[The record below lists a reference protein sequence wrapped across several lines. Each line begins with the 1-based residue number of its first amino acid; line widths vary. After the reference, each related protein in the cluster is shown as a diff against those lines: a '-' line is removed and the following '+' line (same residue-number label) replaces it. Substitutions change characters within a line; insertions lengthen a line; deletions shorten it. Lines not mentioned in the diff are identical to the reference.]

1 MFLDYNAQSG
11 KCVEIESINTL
22 ENINGTRGKNERLM
36 PTSKELGDK
45 EFYIGLWTYLQTNSK
60 SNQLDGYRYIEK
72 SLLSPTRIVDFITN
86 TSKTKNGNYINK
98 NITRPTVI
106 KGIELLMKRGYIMD
120 VVDGEA
126 IMGDLSGKEY
136 YRLQNDD
143 IFQYYVL
150 LENEFLKTL
159 LSTLSQDAI
168 KVYLVY
174 YSFNYVDTVNPCY
187 LTQEEILR
195 RIGLKKSGQSL
206 EKLRH
211 INTML
216 RACGLIEQDYVIT
229 KENGVEIKRNLLT
242 KAPLYW
248 NTKLYEEAQK
258 ALMMKKMLINKSKIC
273 SLC

>member
-1 MFLDYNAQSG
+1 MFLDFNSYGN
-11 KCVEIESINTL
+11 KCVEVENINTL
-22 ENINGTRGKNERLM
+22 ETINGVRGNNERLM
-36 PTSKELGDK
+36 PSGRELGDK

-60 SNQLDGYRYIEK
+60 SNQVDGYRYVEK

-86 TSKTKNGNYINK
+86 TSKGKDGSYINK
-98 NITRPTVI
+98 PITRPTVI
-106 KGIELLMKRGYIMD
+106 KGVDFLIKKGYIID
-120 VVDGEA
+120 IVDGEA
-126 IMGDLSGKEY
+126 IMGDLSGNEY
-136 YRLQNDD
+136 YRIQNNDV
-143 IFQYYVL
+143 FQYYVL

-168 KVYLVY
+168 KVYLIY

-187 LTQEEILR
+187 LTQEEILK

-216 RACGLIEQDYVIT
+216 RACGLIEQDYMIT
-229 KENGVEIKRNLLT
+229 KENGVEVKRNLIT

-248 NTKLYEEAQK
+248 NTRLYEESQR
-258 ALMMKKMLINKSKIC
+258 ALEVKKMLINRSKIC

>member
-22 ENINGTRGKNERLM
+22 ENISGTRGKNERLM

-106 KGIELLMKRGYIMD
+106 KGIEILMKRGYIMD

-216 RACGLIEQDYVIT
+216 RACGLIEQDYMIT

>member
-1 MFLDYNAQSG
+1 MFLDYNTQSG

-86 TSKTKNGNYINK
+86 TSKTKNGSYINK

-106 KGIELLMKRGYIMD
+106 KGIEILMKRGYIMD

-216 RACGLIEQDYVIT
+216 RACGLIEQDYMIT

>member
-1 MFLDYNAQSG
+1 MFLDYNTQSG

-106 KGIELLMKRGYIMD
+106 KGIEILMKRGYIMD

-216 RACGLIEQDYVIT
+216 RACGLIEQDYMIT

-258 ALMMKKMLINKSKIC
+258 ALMMKKMLMN
-273 SLC
+273 LL